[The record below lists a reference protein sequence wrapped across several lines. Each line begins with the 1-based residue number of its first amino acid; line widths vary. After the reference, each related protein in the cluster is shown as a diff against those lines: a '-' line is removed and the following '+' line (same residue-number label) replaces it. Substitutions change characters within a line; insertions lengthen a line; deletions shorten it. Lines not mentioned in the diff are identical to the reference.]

1 LISGLPHSL
10 RSLAAGLL
18 ELLGA
23 RVELIAV
30 ELQEERA
37 RVEKKLVLLLTAALF
52 LAAGV
57 LLGSILLVVLFWD
70 THRTLAAAGVCL
82 LHLGIGS
89 WALLRLRELNH
100 GSPPPFAATLDE
112 FAHDLKLL
120 RGQNE

>member
-1 LISGLPHSL
+1 MISGLPDSL
-10 RSLAAGLL
+10 RSLVAGLL

-23 RVELIAV
+23 RVELLGV

-37 RVEKKLVLLLTAALF
+37 RVEKKLLLLLAAALF

-57 LLGSILLVVLFWD
+57 LLGSLLVVVLFWD

-82 LHLGIGS
+82 LHLGIGA
-89 WALLRLRELNH
+89 WALLRLREMNH

-112 FAHDLKLL
+112 FAHDLRLL
-120 RGQNE
+120 RGHDE